1 MYWYGSASSRRNELK
16 TSPTGPNI
24 PTDADLAKR
33 VRKGYSMTRRRSG
46 KRFQRGLLIKRGRT
60 KKVWVGR
67 WYEDTFGSDGKPVRS
82 RRSEVLGL
90 VSELSRR
97 DALVA
102 LEAKLRRVNDGSQ
115 GPIATHTLEEFV
127 KKEWEP
133 AVLPSLTFASRKHYK
148 YVLGT

>member
-1 MYWYGSASSRRNELK
+1 MSWPGLAISRRNELK
-16 TSPTGPNI
+16 ITPTAPTI
-24 PTDADLAKR
+24 PTDAEPAER

-67 WYEDTFGSDGKPVRS
+67 WYEDTFGPDGKPVRS
-82 RRSEVLGL
+82 RRSEVLGP

-127 KKEWEP
+127 RKEWE
-133 AVLPSLTFASRKHYK
+133 
-148 YVLGT
+148 